1 MINEPTPYTLTA
13 ANNYANSLNELK
25 RYQEARTVLGE
36 TVPVARRVAGETH
49 ELTLRMRMSYALA
62 LYSDDDATLNDVR
75 EAMDTFEDTAR
86 SSRRVLGSAH
96 PTTGWVE
103 AALRNA
109 RAELHTREAFARR

>member
-1 MINEPTPYTLTA
+1 MYKSKFHGVVVLIVTSPSTP
-13 ANNYANSLNELK
+13 
-25 RYQEARTVLGE
+25 
-36 TVPVARRVAGETH
+36 
-49 ELTLRMRMSYALA
+49 SYALA